1 MYATLELSKDANQ
14 TQIKRAFHKLAKEY
28 HPDRGGCEEKFK
40 KLTEAYQILC
50 DPDKKKLYDMFG
62 VAGVQN
68 GGRGMAGFGCR
79 GIFRRQRKTEDLRYP
94 LKVQLKEF
102 YNGSKR
108 TLQLTKEKICQN
120 CKGFG
125 GKPEGIVI
133 CKDCEG
139 RGIRI
144 IHGGGQPLP
153 HYEPCTSC
161 NRSGKSIHPQFVCNV
176 CQGRRVVKSTKRLEV
191 VIGKG
196 MCGGNKRIFPQEANE
211 EPGALPGDVIVTF
224 DEQDHKN
231 FKREG
236 IHLRVKKTITLM
248 EAFGGFKFTIKHLD
262 NRLLAIRSE
271 PGVVYKPGDVKTIR
285 EEGMPAPRDP
295 FTFGNL
301 FVQFE
306 VAFPDRMSHEHLQ
319 ILGKVFPV
327 PRPVVIPTE
336 ALEVNMIS
344 TNVEDEK
351 RNLAHLTQARKNC
364 YDEDNPEEQRNN
376 CKTQ

>member
-1 MYATLELSKDANQ
+1 MWHHQRFHTSFFSTQETKVQEQVDTTTMYATLELSKDANQ

-28 HPDRGGCEEKFK
+28 HPDRGGCEEKETIRYVRGGGSSKWREGDGGFRMPWYIP
-40 KLTEAYQILC
+40 EAEEDRGLAIPAESPAQGVLQRIEAHASVNEGENMPELQRVGNNCLLDVLLMLGIL
-50 DPDKKKLYDMFG
+50 
-62 VAGVQN
+62 
-68 GGRGMAGFGCR
+68 
-79 GIFRRQRKTEDLRYP
+79 LR
-94 LKVQLKEF
+94 
-102 YNGSKR
+102 
-108 TLQLTKEKICQN
+108 
-120 CKGFG
+120 FG

-319 ILGKVFPV
+319 
-327 PRPVVIPTE
+327 
-336 ALEVNMIS
+336 
-344 TNVEDEK
+344 
-351 RNLAHLTQARKNC
+351 
-364 YDEDNPEEQRNN
+364 
-376 CKTQ
+376 